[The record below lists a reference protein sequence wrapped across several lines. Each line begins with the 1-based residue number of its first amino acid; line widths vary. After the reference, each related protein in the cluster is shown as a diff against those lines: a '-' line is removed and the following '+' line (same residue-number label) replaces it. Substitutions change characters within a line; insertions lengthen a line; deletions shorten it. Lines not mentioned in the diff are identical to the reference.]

1 MSETKRQRNSI
12 IELLRIL
19 CILMVIAGHYYA
31 HGIAYA
37 MAPFGPETY
46 SLRIL
51 ALQLISQYGE
61 LHQHH
66 RQQGLE

>member
-1 MSETKRQRNSI
+1 MSETKRQRNSV
-12 IELLRIL
+12 IESLRIL

-46 SLRIL
+46 SLRYFEVDIKVYYSL
-51 ALQLISQYGE
+51 NHLLNF
-61 LHQHH
+61 
-66 RQQGLE
+66 